1 MPPTNISAMQA
12 IDQREPSQ
20 RIPAKPI
27 EEGDVDGA
35 GGFVPLLDAAEL
47 LAPYR
52 ARRFKDLRCPV
63 CGHFA
68 CGGC

>member
-1 MPPTNISAMQA
+1 MPPTNISAMQV
-12 IDQREPSQ
+12 IDQGEPSQ
-20 RIPAKPI
+20 RIAVKAI
-27 EEGDVDGA
+27 EEGDIESARGY
-35 GGFVPLLDAAEL
+35 VPLLEATEL